1 MDHLKIIL
9 ELNVHGTCSISHGF
23 GKRKKK
29 FFFAN
34 AIFIQIYF
42 KNTYASTP

>member
-1 MDHLKIIL
+1 MELAQFHMVL
-9 ELNVHGTCSISHGF
+9 E
-23 GKRKKK
+23 KEKKK